1 MIYVCVHVFNDIC
14 RRVYM
19 FNDICMHSYMLN
31 DICMCLCM
39 LSDIIQLMTFHKVDT
54 VIYQP
59 RGSDVHR
66 SQRLR

>member
-1 MIYVCVHVFNDIC
+1 VQEPSHRNKITDIWFQC
-14 RRVYM
+14 
-19 FNDICMHSYMLN
+19 I
-31 DICMCLCM
+31 
-39 LSDIIQLMTFHKVDT
+39 LMTLHKVDT